1 MFSYMFQQSNTTPS
15 TVIAQIPSL
24 LFQIG
29 ASEVDKD
36 QHSEIIM
43 IGFTDGWSALADE
56 ISGFGVGRKNFNLCM
71 TAVLHVPKHCDF
83 GKSET

>member
-1 MFSYMFQQSNTTPS
+1 MFQQSNTTPS

-56 ISGFGVGRKNFNLCM
+56 ISGLGVGRKNFNLCM